1 MDDLYIIDA
10 VSRRFYQPVIVE
22 ILFCSIIVIIVIII
36 YLFC

>member
-1 MDDLYIIDA
+1 VDDLCIMDV
-10 VSRRFYQPVIVE
+10 VSRRFHQPVIVE